1 MTLGY
6 RAGRGLARFCF
17 SNFGRLEATG
27 REAVPPHGP
36 LIVVS
41 NHLSYTDSPLLVASI
56 PRPLYFIC
64 KGGPFVNPISK
75 YVLGRFHVAPFNRSG
90 LRVDAVRLML
100 RMLAEDRAVVVF
112 PEGHRSPDH
121 TVKTGMLGVVYLALK
136 SQAPILPVGL
146 TGTEKIRGWRM
157 PLPLCRFSANIGQPF
172 TLPVLEGRPS
182 REVLAS
188 LLDLIMVRITDLL
201 PEQYRGVYA
210 TGSTSGL
217 SQPRAAAGSPAIAG
231 RGGPGVESH

>member
-1 MTLGY
+1 MTLLY
-6 RAGRGLARFCF
+6 RVTGRGLARFCF
-17 SNFGRLEATG
+17 SNLGRLEVTG
-27 REAVPPHGP
+27 REAVPPYGP

-64 KGGPFVNPISK
+64 KGGPFVNPMSK
-75 YVLGRFHVAPFNRSG
+75 YVLERFHVAPFDRSR
-90 LRVDAVRLML
+90 LRVDAARLML

-121 TVKTGMLGVVYLALK
+121 TMKAGMLGVVYLALK

-157 PLPLCRFSANIGQPF
+157 PLPLCRLSANIGQPF
-172 TLPVLEGRPS
+172 TLPLLEGRPS
-182 REVLAS
+182 REVMAS
-188 LLDLIMVRITDLL
+188 LLDLIMVRIADLL
-201 PEQYRGVYA
+201 PAQYRGAY
-210 TGSTSGL
+210 SRSGL
-217 SQPRAAAGSPAIAG
+217 SQPRAAAGSSARADKE
-231 RGGPGVESH
+231 GPGAESH